1 MKRGRKNG
9 CPVNIRNWLVYI
21 LDVATS
27 EWVRI
32 YGLTS
37 LSRTVEGDTEDGS
50 ADTDT
55 WAEPYVT
62 KRSSSAEL
70 EGVKKAVEATGELDP
85 GQQMLDEYAE
95 QTGCDA
101 DATLKFI
108 DPYGHG
114 WIADYVVTSVEE
126 SADDTENGKSWSL
139 EQVGEAESIQYVQV
153 TAIAAKSGSA
163 AANTLSMKVGDAP
176 KLIDIEFTPEN
187 ASNRRFR
194 VQNNR
199 RSVARVS
206 DITENG
212 FALTALSAGMATIV
226 VTSVNNAK
234 TASIAVTVTEGE

>member
-21 LDVATS
+21 MDAATS
-27 EWVRI
+27 EWVRV

-70 EGVKKAVEATGELDP
+70 EGVKKVVEATGELDP

-153 TAIAAKSGSA
+153 TAIAAKSGGT

-212 FALTALSAGMATIV
+212 FALTALSAGTATIV

-234 TASIAVTVTEGE
+234 SASIAVTVTEGE